1 MPENARG
8 KPLEIW
14 FQMLCGRWPAG
25 HADARVGEEGN
36 EAPRDQRYKWAY
48 ILGAACPARQAATAL
63 VLPCADAETFSPHL
77 AEISKQVAPG
87 AHAVLVADGAGYHIA
102 VDLKMPDNVTLPR
115 LPPYSPQLNPME
127 NVWAYLRANKL
138 AITVFDD
145 YDHIVAKSCQA
156 WSFFATDPAAIASI
170 TTRSWAEVSL

>member
-1 MPENARG
+1 
-8 KPLEIW
+8 
-14 FQMLCGRWPAG
+14 
-25 HADARVGEEGN
+25 
-36 EAPRDQRYKWAY
+36 
-48 ILGAACPARQAATAL
+48 
-63 VLPCADAETFSPHL
+63 
-77 AEISKQVAPG
+77 
-87 AHAVLVADGAGYHIA
+87 
-102 VDLKMPDNVTLPR
+102 MPDNVTLPR